1 MKKKVEV
8 SRTNREFLKR
18 IDALTDT
25 TEGCDHSELEE
36 ELRGCG
42 IDATHLKESAYDRLR
57 QLATHKYT
65 SLGKDI
71 PEQMSQALRQLS
83 PPTPEE
89 EQQKKKSAAS
99 SRVKDFLANIRSSVT
114 IPISGMNQSFAP
126 AYRNRSEEISNEDEK
141 LLNAHQVELDAKEP
155 RHD

>member
-8 SRTNREFLKR
+8 STNSEFLKR

-25 TEGCDHSELEE
+25 TEGCDRSELEV

-42 IDATHLKESAYDRLR
+42 IDPTRLKESAYDRVR

-71 PEQMSQALRQLS
+71 PEQMSRALRQLR

-99 SRVKDFLANIRSSVT
+99 SRVKDFLANIRSSAT
-114 IPISGMNQSFAP
+114 LPISGMNESSAP
-126 AYRNRSEEISNEDEK
+126 PIETDQKRS
-141 LLNAHQVELDAKEP
+141 P
-155 RHD
+155 RKTKNY